1 MGGFLA
7 IGFAVS
13 LLLVEIVER
22 ASRLTVRELV
32 LGHQPAGEY
41 QSRSRAAYWDERNQ
55 SGEPVVS
62 GTYFCTLNAGDF
74 SATRKMFVNK

>member
-1 MGGFLA
+1 MTRMSQSRTGTFPA

-41 QSRSRAAYWDERNQ
+41 QNRSRAVYWDGRNQ
-55 SGEPVVS
+55 HGEAVAT
-62 GTYFCTLNAGDF
+62 GMYFFA
-74 SATRKMFVNK
+74 R